1 MLVSDELTQSSK
13 DLIEKMIKA
22 QFEAVEENL
31 QKTIN
36 KRFDELAKQLSQQTE
51 RAVNNNC
58 NRMATDMRL
67 RIQQV
72 KNSKAAQEA
81 KERTNQK
88 PKPAESLKDQV
99 AEAKRRFQE

>member
-1 MLVSDELTQSSK
+1 MMIVSDELTQNSK
-13 DLIEKMIKA
+13 DLIEKMIKS

-36 KRFDELAKQLSQQTE
+36 KRFDELAKQLSAQTE

-67 RIQQV
+67 RIQKV
-72 KNSKAAQEA
+72 KNKQPSQKSEGMS
-81 KERTNQK
+81 TIK
-88 PKPAESLKDQV
+88 PKPAESMKD
-99 AEAKRRFQE
+99 